1 VSVSNPVHGEASVTE
16 IKYFSYSALLHHQ
29 MTTDKAGNNL
39 AALQDLTPG
48 ICALIACAVG
58 IAAGLSWVWPFGP
71 CVLRRIERE
80 REERAAAELAAAV
93 EVKDPDAVKETMHT
107 EPDEVD
113 EIKILKQSI
122 RELQQHTGLADE
134 EETPEEQAPAPVVTK
149 KAAVPEPEPEEEPQ
163 GILAKFG
170 AATYDQDLEKQSR
183 QENHRAAEIWDAAE
197 EYDPDA
203 ERLFNFIQVF
213 TACLNSFGHGA
224 NDVANA
230 IAPLSAI
237 VQIYQTGELEAK
249 TGVQKWLLAMGGLF
263 IVIGLLLFG
272 YRIMK
277 SLGYKLTKLSPS
289 RGSCAEL
296 AASLTVVTASFLAI
310 PVSSTQC
317 IVGAISGVGLVNGPQ
332 NVQWLFLLR
341 VMLGWCFMFLF
352 AVTLSMGVF
361 SFAIYS
367 PGLP

>member
-1 VSVSNPVHGEASVTE
+1 LSSPGVVAFLTIVPLFPTIV
-16 IKYFSYSALLHHQ
+16 
-29 MTTDKAGNNL
+29 DKAGNNL
-39 AALQDLTPG
+39 EALKGFSPG
-48 ICALIACAVG
+48 ICAAIAAATGV
-58 IAAGLSWVWPFGP
+58 AAGLAWVFLFGP
-71 CVLRRIERE
+71 CVLKRMERE
-80 REERAAAELAAAV
+80 REEKANAELEAAV
-93 EVKDPDAVKETMHT
+93 GIKDPDAEKGTMHT
-107 EPDEVD
+107 VPDDVD
-113 EIKILKQSI
+113 EIKSLKQSI
-122 RELQQHTGLADE
+122 RELQQHTGLME
-134 EETPEEQAPAPVVTK
+134 EEEIREEQAKEQAVADATPVIKKTIVTQ
-149 KAAVPEPEPEEEPQ
+149 PESEPEEPK
-163 GILAKFG
+163 GALAKFG
-170 AATYDQDLEKQSR
+170 ANTFNQDLEKQSWA
-183 QENHRAAEIWDAAE
+183 ENARAAEIWDAAE

-237 VQIYQTGELEAK
+237 VQIYQTGEVEAK

-263 IVIGLLLFG
+263 IVFGLLLYG
-272 YRIMK
+272 YKIMK

-341 VMLGWCFMFLF
+341 VMCGWVVMFIG
-352 AVTLSMGVF
+352 AVLLAMGVF
-361 SFAIYS
+361 SFAIFS
-367 PGLP
+367 PDLN